1 MYVLKVYSYSRRS
14 LGQNFALMDHHA
26 TAIKAFMNVYMIGY
40 LQETLGV
47 TVSLLIIKHI
57 TLDILP
63 HVLYTMWGV

>member
-26 TAIKAFMNVYMIGY
+26 IVTKASMNAYMIGY
-40 LQETLGV
+40 PQETLGV
-47 TVSLLIIKHI
+47 TVSLLITKHI

-63 HVLYTMWGV
+63 HVLYNMWGV